1 MQMPL
6 LLNRIPTTEE
16 VLQSTEDIN
25 KQSLLL
31 RDRNLALLFKI
42 FSAINI
48 FGAFLIVLNTFLDIV
63 EGNPINPSSGW
74 RLLFVIV
81 TIQGGIFYT
90 NRYMTSLF
98 AISEAIDKAKAE
110 TEAESTIQD
119 AEE

>member
-16 VLQSTEDIN
+16 VLQSTEDTN
-25 KQSLLL
+25 KQSQLL
-31 RDRNLALLFKI
+31 RDRSYALFFKI

-63 EGNPINPSSGW
+63 EGDPINPASGW

-90 NRYMTSLF
+90 NRYMTGLF
-98 AISEAIDKAKAE
+98 AISEAIDTAQE
-110 TEAESTIQD
+110 VENTEQIG
-119 AEE
+119 EE